1 MVGGGSVIIAADSID
16 SIQTRRDGGLIIR
29 TKQGGNFSVLGDI
42 DDVTSW
48 LNAPEEVAK

>member
-16 SIQTRRDGGLIIR
+16 SIQTRRGGGLIIR

-42 DDVTSW
+42 DDVTAW